1 MSWWRNPCAQSDR
14 AAANAAQARQ
24 RELTKPAGS
33 LGRLESLAIELAG
46 LQGRA
51 LPRVDQVWIAVFAGD
66 HGIAAEGVSA
76 FPQAVTGE
84 MLRNFARGGAAISVL
99 ARALAADLEVID
111 LGTVNDPGE
120 LPGVRRVRIAP
131 STANFLLAP
140 ALGEAQ
146 LLRALAEGAA
156 SVARA
161 RAAGA
166 ELYIGGEMGIGNT
179 TSAAALACAVL
190 RESPERMAG
199 RGTGLDVA
207 GLERKRAL
215 LRRGLLRH
223 ESARTPVEIL
233 RAFAGFEVA
242 ALCGAFVAAAQA
254 GLPVL
259 VDGFIASAAA
269 LCAVHLNA
277 EVRPWLLFAH
287 RSEEQGHARL
297 LQALQASPLLDL
309 GLRLGEA
316 SGAAAAVPLLRLAC
330 ALHAGMATFAE
341 AGVSGAADA

>member
-1 MSWWRNPCAQSDR
+1 MSWWHGACAQPDR
-14 AAANAAQARQ
+14 AASNAAQARQ
-24 RELTKPAGS
+24 RELTKPTGS
-33 LGRLESLAIELAG
+33 LGRLESTAIELAA
-46 LQGRA
+46 LQGRV
-51 LPRVDQVWIAVFAGD
+51 LPRVDRVWIAVFAGD

-76 FPQAVTGE
+76 YPQAVTGE

-99 ARALAADLEVID
+99 ARALGAELEVVD

-131 STANFLLAP
+131 STANFLVAP

-166 ELYIGGEMGIGNT
+166 ELYLGGEMGIGNT
-179 TSAAALACAVL
+179 SSAAALACALL
-190 RESPERMAG
+190 RESPENLAG
-199 RGTGLDVA
+199 RGSGLDPA

-215 LRRGLLRH
+215 LRRALLRH
-223 ESARTPVEIL
+223 AQARTPVEIL

-242 ALCGAFVAAAQA
+242 ALCGACIAAAQA

-259 VDGFIASAAA
+259 VDGFIATAAA
-269 LCAVHLNA
+269 LCAVHLNP

-287 RSEEQGHARL
+287 CSEELGHARL
-297 LQALQASPLLDL
+297 LQALHAKPLLDL

-316 SGAAAAVPLLRLAC
+316 SGAALALPLLRLAC
-330 ALHAGMATFAE
+330 ELHAGMATFAE
-341 AGVSGAADA
+341 AGVSEAAHA

>member
-1 MSWWRNPCAQSDR
+1 
-14 AAANAAQARQ
+14 
-24 RELTKPAGS
+24 
-33 LGRLESLAIELAG
+33 
-46 LQGRA
+46 
-51 LPRVDQVWIAVFAGD
+51 
-66 HGIAAEGVSA
+66 
-76 FPQAVTGE
+76 
-84 MLRNFARGGAAISVL
+84 
-99 ARALAADLEVID
+99 
-111 LGTVNDPGE
+111 
-120 LPGVRRVRIAP
+120 VRRVRIAP

-199 RGTGLDVA
+199 RGTGLDIA

-215 LRRGLLRH
+215 LRLGLLRH

>member
-1 MSWWRNPCAQSDR
+1 MSWWHGACAQPDR
-14 AAANAAQARQ
+14 AASNAAQARQ
-24 RELTKPAGS
+24 RELTKPTGA
-33 LGRLESLAIELAG
+33 LGRLESTAIELAA

-51 LPRVDQVWIAVFAGD
+51 LPRVDRVWIAVFAGD

-76 FPQAVTGE
+76 YPQAVTGE

-99 ARALAADLEVID
+99 ARALGAELEVVD

-120 LPGVRRVRIAP
+120 LPGVRRVRLAS
-131 STANFLLAP
+131 STANFLVAP

-166 ELYIGGEMGIGNT
+166 ELYLGGEMGIGNT
-179 TSAAALACAVL
+179 SSAAALACALL
-190 RESPERMAG
+190 RESPENLAG
-199 RGTGLDVA
+199 RGTGLDPA

-215 LRRGLLRH
+215 LRRALLRH
-223 ESARTPVEIL
+223 AQARTPVEIL

-242 ALCGAFVAAAQA
+242 ALCGAYIAAAQA

-259 VDGFIASAAA
+259 VDGFIATAAA
-269 LCAVHLNA
+269 LCAVHLNP

-287 RSEEQGHARL
+287 CSEEQGHARL
-297 LQALQASPLLDL
+297 LQALHAKPLLDL

-316 SGAAAAVPLLRLAC
+316 SGAAVAVPLLRLAC
-330 ALHAGMATFAE
+330 ELHAGMATFAE
-341 AGVSGAADA
+341 AGVSEAAHA